1 MSHWRR
7 FGYSISIA
15 VVFTTLAYL
24 FYPGVGEFLA
34 VPGMIFQGWVNILIL
49 SLSKAEYPFQ
59 FYNWIGFSILFYA
72 ALSHLALWLRTL
84 IKGAG
89 AEVAVK

>member
-1 MSHWRR
+1 
-7 FGYSISIA
+7 
-15 VVFTTLAYL
+15 L

-34 VPGMIFQGWVNILIL
+34 GPGIILEGWVNILIL
-49 SLSKAEYPFQ
+49 LVSREEYPFQ

-72 ALSHLALWLRTL
+72 GVCYMALWLYTI